1 MVFLDTP
8 MLLLTVALCLR
19 LLPLRADRH
28 EPWRTP
34 VDLGLALGLG
44 LLTMAVKAWWLAPY
58 ALMDGTDTSDIA
70 HVCSTVESLRD
81 LDAGGVRRQPGAALL
96 PALLSRP
103 LGLFDGVAAGAL
115 LSTAALGAA
124 QFLWARVLHSRLAGV
139 AAAIF
144 SCAFSCYVIMPRYLT
159 FYPESVAAYALCAAA
174 VAAALRWRNLMTLG
188 LAGAG
193 VGLTLAVDHT
203 GLLYALVPLA
213 LAGLVAM
220 AVPLRRIPLR
230 LAVLTLPILL
240 SWFGARL
247 ITPASMPTLEDKALL
262 FTMDNVGHP
271 VPRPQQPGYN
281 WGRSGPLGMTRAL
294 WTLAR
299 LSREEPDPEAPLVKA
314 RRLAHEPARAAQVV
328 PWIPVALVALLLAGV
343 ALRRRPWELAGQ
355 AALLLPFAA
364 LLWTAA
370 NTQALPKYLMAP
382 MLPLP
387 VLLGVA
393 WAWLAHRRR
402 EDAREKAGGPLRRLA
417 APAVTAAVLTLMVTG
432 AVPGWL
438 APDASRRLAMS
449 TDPSFYQVYT
459 HDPEDRSARLEAC
472 FRLFQA
478 DQRRGVPARS
488 RLFPRDRFRRR
499 WLAIHGE
506 KQPAGQPCQ
515 P

>member
-1 MVFLDTP
+1 MRTKWLLAMTLLGIALVGCSDGAPEDTGP
-8 MLLLTVALCLR
+8 SEAEAARLAEARRAEAAAKELARRKLAEATQTVKDLLATREALE
-19 LLPLRADRH
+19 AD
-28 EPWRTP
+28 
-34 VDLGLALGLG
+34 
-44 LLTMAVKAWWLAPY
+44 VKRIGAMRSRVGAIEAWA
-58 ALMDGTDTSDIA
+58 AGGTDWLDHLAKLSAAFPPAADAFLVSLTTSGADTIRL
-70 HVCSTVESLRD
+70 SLR
-81 LDAGGVRRQPGAALL
+81 
-96 PALLSRP
+96 SR
-103 LGLFDGVAAGAL
+103 
-115 LSTAALGAA
+115 STDVIE
-124 QFLWARVLHSRLAGV
+124 QFS
-139 AAAIF
+139 
-144 SCAFSCYVIMPRYLT
+144 T
-159 FYPESVAAYALCAAA
+159 
-174 VAAALRWRNLMTLG
+174 G

-230 LAVLTLPILL
+230 LAVLTLPLLL

-247 ITPASMPTLEDKALL
+247 LTPASMPTLEDKALL

-314 RRLAHEPARAAQVV
+314 RRLAPAPARAAQVV